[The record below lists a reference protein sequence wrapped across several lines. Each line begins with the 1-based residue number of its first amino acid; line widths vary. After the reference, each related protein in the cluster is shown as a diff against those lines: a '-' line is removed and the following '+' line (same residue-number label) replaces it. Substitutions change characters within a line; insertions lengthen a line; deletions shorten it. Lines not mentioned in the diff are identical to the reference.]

1 MSQEFRRKKK
11 EWSLGISDIEGKA
24 ARVAASEWTRRAVG
38 DIDGE
43 TERSRWAGAHESM
56 RATSEFQSSERD
68 ERHERQSRER
78 SGDRGGSRGNQN
90 RVACARVLPLIK
102 AIPQTG
108 CNHCVR

>member
-1 MSQEFRRKKK
+1 M
-11 EWSLGISDIEGKA
+11 
-24 ARVAASEWTRRAVG
+24 G

-43 TERSRWAGAHESM
+43 TERSNGAFGKTDIEGKAARGSGERAGTRTSFKWAGAHESM